1 MRAIVA
7 GLIAWAASVAWLA
20 SCTPAAAAGPPPPDV
35 ALSLR
40 DGRFLHLAP
49 LPFGTLA
56 ATPVGAAQFDGSGT
70 RAVLL
75 AEFPGAGVHGDW
87 RSANPTFA
95 YLLDAQRRTLTQLS
109 SDGHAGAVAWT
120 GITDVT
126 IREGSREPYDLSVAG
141 AAGGALP
148 PGRLRASDVPANA
161 AFVSSKST
169 DRLAVYKTSDGSYI
183 VVQIGARRFRIGGV
197 AHNGAYAIIGG
208 YLAWIDGQRHIARQ
222 IARFGP
228 DLAEPLSFS
237 GSPYGDALAPI
248 LPLGS
253 PVYQTAY
260 RNGVAYFSFSYG
272 VQRIVAASND
282 LVNFWFPALPH
293 DPLFTVGDGLGAAP
307 DGSLYF
313 IRPEEDVMLF
323 TRGGRYVRAAMSG
336 LDSVRNPS
344 ELDRGFPAIDPSV
357 SALDAALLE
366 WRFYPVGD
374 VSGQRWIGSHL
385 GRVLIGDRA
394 GRFMRVNAPAFP
406 FAVLGRT
413 DDGRLWGAAP
423 ISAAARGAFHANL
436 LSALWSTRDGALWRR
451 VAVVHGD
458 IGAISTHGG
467 EVWLA
472 LTRAWQGMPMIWL
485 ARLPGTVGADVDD
498 PDLLPTAGT
507 YSGEQLA
514 FADLPSGFY
523 LIWGATPG
531 RRLGGEGGP
540 LCGFRIDAAQLS
552 ARDSA
557 GENVYTSQRLMPS
570 TDPSLPAAGDQI
582 TDAAEL
588 LGPSLSLASGLSG
601 GRRLT
606 IATNIAADPAAST
619 NATIMSLDQERA
631 YELKYAGQ
639 PFPLAIVRADVLG
652 DTAFVTRTLEYGPLH
667 ARGTVE
673 RWTKTSSGPWQFA
686 GVTSRF
692 AY

>member
-1 MRAIVA
+1 M
-7 GLIAWAASVAWLA
+7 
-20 SCTPAAAAGPPPPDV
+20 DV
-35 ALSLR
+35 ALALR

-56 ATPVGAAQFDGSGT
+56 AAPVGAAQFDGSGT
-70 RAVLL
+70 RAVLV

-109 SDGHAGAVAWT
+109 SDGHATAASWSGVT
-120 GITDVT
+120 GVT
-126 IREGSREPYDLSVAG
+126 IRDAAHAPYELSVAD
-141 AAGGALP
+141 AAGGSLP
-148 PGRLRASDVPANA
+148 PGRIRDTDVPADA
-161 AFVSSKST
+161 VLVSKST
-169 DRLAVYKTSDGSYI
+169 DRLAVYKRSDGSYV

-197 AHNGAYAIIGG
+197 AQNGAYAVIGG
-208 YLAWIDGQRHIARQ
+208 YLAWIDGQRHISRQ

-237 GSPYGDALAPI
+237 GSPYGDAMTPI

-260 RNGVAYFSFSYG
+260 RNGIAYFSFSYG

-282 LVNFWFPALPH
+282 LVNFWFPTLPH
-293 DPLFTVGDGLGAAP
+293 DPVFTVGDGLGAAP

-323 TRGGRYVRAAMSG
+323 TRGGHYVRVAMNGLDSARDVSG
-336 LDSVRNPS
+336 LDKA
-344 ELDRGFPAIDPSV
+344 LPAIDPSED
-357 SALDAALLE
+357 ALYAALLE

-374 VSGQRWIGSHL
+374 TSGQRWIVSHL
-385 GRVLIGDRA
+385 GRVLVGDSG
-394 GRFMRVNAPAFP
+394 GRFARVAQPAFP

-413 DDGRLWGAAP
+413 DDGRVWGAAP
-423 ISAAARGAFHANL
+423 VLPAPKGAADA
-436 LSALWSTRDGALWRR
+436 SPSSTVWSTHDGITWQR
-451 VAVVHGD
+451 VAVFSGD
-458 IGAISTHGG
+458 AGAVGTHGG

-472 LTRAWQGMPMIWL
+472 LTRPWQGRPMIWL
-485 ARLPGTVGADVDD
+485 ARFNAGGASAG
-498 PDLLPTAGT
+498 DLWSTGGT
-507 YSGEQLA
+507 YAGEQLA

-531 RRLGGEGGP
+531 RRLAGEGGP
-540 LCGFRIDAAQLS
+540 LSGFRIDEALLS
-552 ARDSA
+552 ARDA
-557 GENVYTSQRLMPS
+557 NGENVYAAQRLAPS
-570 TDPSLPAAGDQI
+570 TDPSLPAAGDQM
-582 TDAAEL
+582 TDASEIL
-588 LGPSLSLASGLSG
+588 NPSLSVAATLRG
-601 GRRLT
+601 GQRLT
-606 IATNIAADPAAST
+606 IATNIAPDPAAAA
-619 NATIMSLDQERA
+619 ATIMSLDQERA

-652 DTAFVTRTLEYGPLH
+652 DTASVTRTLEYGPLH

-673 RWTKTSSGPWQFA
+673 RWTKSANGPWRFA
-686 GVTSRF
+686 GIVSHF